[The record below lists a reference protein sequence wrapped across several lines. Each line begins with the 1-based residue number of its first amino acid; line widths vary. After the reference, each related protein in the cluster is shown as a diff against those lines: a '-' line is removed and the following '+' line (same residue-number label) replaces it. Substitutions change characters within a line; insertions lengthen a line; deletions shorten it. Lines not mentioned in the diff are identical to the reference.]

1 MKTTIILLSVITF
14 LLVPNC
20 LAQLPTTIYTP
31 KGNSFTAWNNM
42 PYMSDHYKDSIRA
55 LVAENFPQAT
65 EVSSP
70 TYDYNCHGYALHM
83 IEGGNPVW
91 IGLEDY
97 DQNSETVYKVYLTD
111 ESYIETT
118 EANATYIEYY
128 SGPHSAVKSPTP
140 GKYRSKWSYW
150 GLYDHAPG
158 YGPEN
163 YYMNDR
169 KYYKLNFGINSPSSA
184 LCGDDEMT
192 FSSNVSISGSTYNWY
207 KYTNLTYVSGAGT
220 PNYRI
225 KRNTGA
231 TGETWVN
238 LEMTT
243 PSGAFESIRKYF
255 WLGSP
260 ETPTIT
266 DIYGDPPD
274 YLEVYDY
281 KPYMIWTY
289 PGADPGTADW
299 WAYGPVDIDP
309 YGQYCYVQAYQTG
322 YAMLYVTTYNDC
334 DMSPEGSAEI
344 QIVSGKRSGEEDII
358 WTISPNPAKSYIDL
372 TITEKENSDK
382 LLDKYTVE
390 FIDAYSRIVKVI
402 SLSGPEN
409 RINIQELSVGHYFV
423 RLTYNDKIYGKTLIV
438 Q

>member
-1 MKTTIILLSVITF
+1 MSEGEDPVLINT
-14 LLVPNC
+14 
-20 LAQLPTTIYTP
+20 
-31 KGNSFTAWNNM
+31 GN
-42 PYMSDHYKDSIRA
+42 
-55 LVAENFPQAT
+55 
-65 EVSSP
+65 
-70 TYDYNCHGYALHM
+70 
-83 IEGGNPVW
+83 
-91 IGLEDY
+91 
-97 DQNSETVYKVYLTD
+97 QNVYWTQG
-111 ESYIETT
+111 SYISTT
-118 EANATYIEYY
+118 QSNAARISY
-128 SGPHSAVKSPTP
+128 SGTNPHSAFIPEIGNLDFVI
-140 GKYRSKWSYW
+140 SKWGNKLLVS
-150 GLYDHAPG
+150 HAYNDCP
-158 YGPEN
+158 
-163 YYMNDR
+163 YYNGATLT
-169 KYYKLNFGINSPSSA
+169 YYKLNFGINSPSSA
-184 LCGDDEMT
+184 LCGDNEMT
-192 FSSNVSISGSTYNWY
+192 FSSNVSIPGSTYNWY

-225 KRNTGA
+225 KRNGGA
-231 TGETWVN
+231 TGETWVH

-243 PSGAFESIRKYF
+243 PSGAFGSIREYF
-255 WLGSP
+255 WLGTP
-260 ETPTIT
+260 GTPTIT

-344 QIVSGKRSGEEDII
+344 QIISGKRSGEEDII
-358 WTISPNPAKSYIDL
+358 WSISPNPAKSYIDL

-382 LLDKYTVE
+382 LLDKYSIE

-423 RLTYNDKIYGKTLIV
+423 RLTYTDKIYGKTLIV